1 MSWKVIDSLDH
12 LDQIVDLSK
21 NKNIVLFKHS
31 TRCSISTIA
40 KMRLEEEWNIS
51 KDDFEKYY
59 LDLIRYRNI
68 SNEISERFQVHH
80 ESPQILVIRNGEAIY
95 DVSHLDIS
103 ILDIESTFI

>member
-103 ILDIESTFI
+103 IFDIESTFI